1 MTRRTETAK
10 PARRRLISAP
20 AVLAAALAAGLLGCA
35 PALDWREL
43 RPAGSQVQLLFPC
56 KPSEQVRRV
65 TLAGTP
71 VRLSLWACSAD
82 GQTWALA
89 HADLTDPARVGAAL
103 AELRASALA
112 NLGAE
117 SAVTE
122 PLQVSGATPNPGS
135 QRMRLAGKL
144 PDGTEVQEQVAVFT
158 RGTVVYQ
165 ATALGPALSD
175 AAAET
180 FITSLRTG
188 P

>member
-1 MTRRTETAK
+1 MRRRTEAG
-10 PARRRLISAP
+10 PPGRRLWLYARVIA
-20 AVLAAALAAGLLGCA
+20 AVALMTALLGCS
-35 PALDWREL
+35 PALDWREQ

-65 TLAGTP
+65 TLAGAP

-89 HADLTDPARVGAAL
+89 HADLADPARVSAAL

-117 SAVTE
+117 SAAAE
-122 PLQVSGATPNPGS
+122 PLQVPGATPNPGS
-135 QRMRLAGKL
+135 QRLRLAGKL
-144 PDGTEVQEQVAVFT
+144 PDGSAVQEQVAVFT

-188 P
+188 Q